1 MTIQASL
8 ILNHLVQLGLELPE
22 LDIVTGFHTQD
33 GAAEDK
39 QLAHDTHSAGVN
51 LAQGLD
57 EEKAHTRDEHAGAET
72 GDGDAALKARELHF
86 LLVGHNQSGI

>member
-1 MTIQASL
+1 MTILTSF
-8 ILNHLVQLGLELPE
+8 IFNHLIQLGLELPE

-51 LAQGLD
+51 LSQWLD
-57 EEKAHTRDEHAGAET
+57 EEKAHACDEDAGAEAR
-72 GDGDAALKARELHF
+72 DGNDALKARELHF
-86 LLVGHNQSGI
+86 LLVGHGQ